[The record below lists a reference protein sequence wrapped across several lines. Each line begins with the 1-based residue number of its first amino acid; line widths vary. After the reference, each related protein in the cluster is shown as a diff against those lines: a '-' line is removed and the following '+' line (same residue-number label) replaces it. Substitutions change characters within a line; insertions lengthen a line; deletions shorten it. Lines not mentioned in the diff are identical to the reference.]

1 MSIEDRKEKNII
13 DNSMFSI
20 SSSVRMIDQP
30 RCHRGLDLR
39 VWLNKNSTKNTC
51 LCPLSYYGEQCQ
63 YQNQRIGLTI
73 RFRALSDS
81 SQTLFTIVVSL
92 IDDSND
98 RIIHSYEQIIYLLM
112 KHCKTKFSIPLLYS
126 TRPKDPTKNY
136 AIHIDFYEKVPLVY
150 RGSVLLPIR
159 FPFLPVH
166 RLAFIIDIPGG
177 NQKIQSCIN
186 DQCLHGKCIKYSN
199 NQDNYTFCQCDR
211 GWTGKYCSIQHIC
224 TCSSDSLC
232 IGISANNRSIC
243 VCPTNKFGP
252 RCLLNETFSGDRCE
266 IADTKLNLLFD
277 KDLVL
282 SQSIFIH
289 FIEIMEFDAPVRST
303 RFRTIPLREDSL
315 TIHWS
320 QTFHLV
326 FIEPFNNTYYLTV
339 NQAIY
344 NQSAII
350 NKTINRQ

>member
-1 MSIEDRKEKNII
+1 
-13 DNSMFSI
+13 
-20 SSSVRMIDQP
+20 
-30 RCHRGLDLR
+30 
-39 VWLNKNSTKNTC
+39 
-51 LCPLSYYGEQCQ
+51 LSYYGEQCQ

-112 KHCKTKFSIPLLYS
+112 KHCKTKFSIPLIYS
-126 TRPKDPTKNY
+126 TRPKDPTKKY

-211 GWTGKYCSIQHIC
+211 GWIGKYCSIQHIC

-252 RCLLNETFSGDRCE
+252 RCLLNETACQVSDNLTCENNGQCIANDNYMVFRQNFICICQKGFSGDRCE